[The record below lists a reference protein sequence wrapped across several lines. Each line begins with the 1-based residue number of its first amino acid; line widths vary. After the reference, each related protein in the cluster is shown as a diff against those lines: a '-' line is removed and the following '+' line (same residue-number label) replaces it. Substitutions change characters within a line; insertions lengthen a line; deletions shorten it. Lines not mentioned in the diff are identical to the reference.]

1 MMKKHTVPTPH
12 DSVFKAFLTDPDTAR
27 DFLMIH
33 LPPALLAVCDLDT
46 LQLASGSFIEESLR
60 PYFSD
65 VLYSLKT
72 QHGDGYVYTLI
83 EHQSSPDKNMAFRMM
98 RYAIAAMQQHLDAG
112 HTQLPLVIPI
122 LFYQGQTSPYPYSLN
137 WLDSFADPKLAQ
149 SLYSGDFP
157 LVDITVIPDDE
168 IMQHK
173 RMALLELLQ
182 KHIRQRDLVELINQV
197 AALLLEGYTNE
208 KQVRTLMNY
217 MFQVGET
224 EHPEALLTQLA
235 SQVPQHGDTMMT
247 IAEQLKQTGR
257 MEGRL
262 EGRQEG
268 MQLGEAKGRQE
279 GRQEAVREMAR
290 NMLAKGIDIETISS
304 ITGMTADELAIIRH

>member
-1 MMKKHTVPTPH
+1 MKKHTVPTPH

-149 SLYSGDFP
+149 SLYCGAFP
-157 LVDITVIPDDE
+157 LVDITVISDDE

-217 MFQVGET
+217 MFLVGET
-224 EHPEALLTQLA
+224 DHPEALLTQLA
-235 SQVPQHGDTMMT
+235 SQVPQHGDTLMT
-247 IAEQLKQTGR
+247 IAEQLEQKGLQKGR
-257 MEGRL
+257 M
-262 EGRQEG
+262 EG
-268 MQLGEAKGRQE
+268 MQLGEAKGRQK
-279 GRQEAVREMAR
+279 AVREMAR

-304 ITGMTADELAIIRH
+304 ITGMTTDELAIIRH

>member
-1 MMKKHTVPTPH
+1 MKKQKHSVPTPH

-27 DFLMIH
+27 DFLTIH
-33 LPPALLAVCDLDT
+33 LPPALLAVCDLDS
-46 LQLASGSFIEESLR
+46 LKLAPGSFIEESLR

-72 QHGDGYVYTLI
+72 QRGDGYVYTLI
-83 EHQSSPDKNMAFRMM
+83 EHQSSPDKHMSFRMM

-137 WLDSFADPKLAQ
+137 WLDDFADPALAQ
-149 SLYSGDFP
+149 SLYSGVFP

-197 AALLLEGYTNE
+197 AALLLAGYTSE

-217 MFQVGET
+217 MLQVGET

-235 SQVPQHGDTMMT
+235 SQVPQHGDTLMT
-247 IAEQLKQTGR
+247 IAEQLEQKGLQKGR
-257 MEGRL
+257 M
-262 EGRQEG
+262 EG

-279 GRQEAVREMAR
+279 GRQEAVFEMAR
-290 NMLAKGIDIETISS
+290 NMLAKGIDAETILSV
-304 ITGMTADELAIIRH
+304 TGLTTADLERVRH

>member
-122 LFYQGQTSPYPYSLN
+122 LFYQGQASPYPYSLN

-149 SLYSGDFP
+149 SLYCGAFP

-235 SQVPQHGDTMMT
+235 SQVPQHGDTLMT
-247 IAEQLKQTGR
+247 IAEQLEQKGLQKGR
-257 MEGRL
+257 M
-262 EGRQEG
+262 EG

-279 GRQEAVREMAR
+279 AVREMVR

>member
-72 QHGDGYVYTLI
+72 LHGDGYVYTLI

-149 SLYSGDFP
+149 SLYCGAFP
-157 LVDITVIPDDE
+157 LVDITVISDDE

-235 SQVPQHGDTMMT
+235 SQVPQHGDTLMT

-279 GRQEAVREMAR
+279 AVREMAR
-290 NMLAKGIDIETISS
+290 NMLAKGIDIDTISS

>member
-149 SLYSGDFP
+149 SLYCGAFP
-157 LVDITVIPDDE
+157 LVDITVISDDE

-217 MFQVGET
+217 MFLVGET
-224 EHPEALLTQLA
+224 DHPEALLTQLA
-235 SQVPQHGDTMMT
+235 SQVPQHGDTLMT
-247 IAEQLKQTGR
+247 IAEQLEQKGLQKGR
-257 MEGRL
+257 M
-262 EGRQEG
+262 EG
-268 MQLGEAKGRQE
+268 MQLGEAKGRQK
-279 GRQEAVREMAR
+279 AVREMAR

-304 ITGMTADELAIIRH
+304 ITGMTTDELAIIRH

>member
-1 MMKKHTVPTPH
+1 MKKHTTPTPH

-27 DFLMIH
+27 DFLTIH
-33 LPPALLAVCDLDT
+33 LPPALLAVCDLTT
-46 LQLASGSFIEESLR
+46 LQLSPGAFIEEHLR

-98 RYAIAAMQQHLDAG
+98 RYAIAAMQQHLEAG

-137 WLDSFADPKLAQ
+137 WLDGFADPNLAQ
-149 SLYSGDFP
+149 SLYSEAFP
-157 LVDITVIPDDE
+157 LVDITVIPDDD

-173 RMALLELLQ
+173 RIALLELLQ
-182 KHIRQRDLVELINQV
+182 KHIRQRDLVRLINQV
-197 AALLLEGYTNE
+197 AALLLEGYTSE
-208 KQVRTLMNY
+208 KQVRTLLHY

-224 EHPEALLTQLA
+224 EHPDTLLTQLA
-235 SQVPQHGDTMMT
+235 SQVPQHGDTLMT

-257 MEGRL
+257 L
-262 EGRQEG
+262 EG

-279 GRQEAVREMAR
+279 GRQEARREGRLEAIREMAR
-290 NMLAKGIDIETISS
+290 NMLAKGIESETITS
-304 ITGMTADELAIIRH
+304 ITGISADELTTMRH

>member
-112 HTQLPLVIPI
+112 HTLLPLVIPI

-137 WLDSFADPKLAQ
+137 WLDGFADPKLAQ
-149 SLYSGDFP
+149 SLYCGDFP

-247 IAEQLKQTGR
+247 IAEQLEQKGLQKGR

-262 EGRQEG
+262 EG
-268 MQLGEAKGRQE
+268 MQLGEAK

-290 NMLAKGIDIETISS
+290 NMLAKGIDLETISS
-304 ITGMTADELAIIRH
+304 ITGMTTDELAIIRH

>member
-1 MMKKHTVPTPH
+1 MMKKQKHSVSTPH

-27 DFLMIH
+27 DFLTIH
-33 LPPALLAVCDLDT
+33 LPPVLLAECDLDT
-46 LQLASGSFIEESLR
+46 LKLAPGSFIEESLR

-72 QHGDGYVYTLI
+72 QRGDGFVYTLI
-83 EHQSSPDKNMAFRMM
+83 EHQSSPDKHISFRMM

-137 WLDSFADPKLAQ
+137 WLDDFADPKLAQ
-149 SLYSGDFP
+149 SLYSGAFP

-197 AALLLEGYTNE
+197 AALLLAGYTTE

-224 EHPEALLTQLA
+224 EYPEALLTQLA
-235 SQVPQHGDTMMT
+235 SQVPQHGDTLMT
-247 IAEQLKQTGR
+247 IAEQLEQKGLQKGLQTGR
-257 MEGRL
+257 MEGRV
-262 EGRQEG
+262 
-268 MQLGEAKGRQE
+268 E
-279 GRQEAVREMAR
+279 GRQEALLEMAR
-290 NMLAKGIDIETISS
+290 NMLAKGIDAETILSV
-304 ITGMTADELAIIRH
+304 TGLTAADLEQVRH

>member
-1 MMKKHTVPTPH
+1 MMKKHITPTPH

-27 DFLMIH
+27 DFLTIH

-46 LQLASGSFIEESLR
+46 LQLSSGSFIEEHLR

-65 VLYSLKT
+65 VLYALKT

-98 RYAIAAMQQHLDAG
+98 RYAIAAMQQHLEAG

-137 WLDSFADPKLAQ
+137 WLQSFADPQLAQ
-149 SLYSGDFP
+149 SLYSEAFP
-157 LVDITVIPDDE
+157 LVDITVIPDDH

-182 KHIRQRDLVELINQV
+182 KHIRQRDLAELINQV
-197 AALLLEGYTNE
+197 AALLLEGYTSE
-208 KQVRTLMNY
+208 KQLRTLLHY
-217 MFQVGET
+217 MLQVGET
-224 EHPEALLTQLA
+224 EHPDTLLTQLA
-235 SQVPQHGDTMMT
+235 SQVPQHGDTLMT
-247 IAEQLKQTGR
+247 IAEQLEQKGLQK
-257 MEGRL
+257 GRL
-262 EGRQEG
+262 EG

-290 NMLAKGIDIETISS
+290 NMLAKGIDSETITS
-304 ITGMTADELAIIRH
+304 ITGISADELTIMRH

>member
-1 MMKKHTVPTPH
+1 MKKQKHSVPTPH

-27 DFLMIH
+27 DFLTIH
-33 LPPALLAVCDLDT
+33 LPPALLAVCDLDS
-46 LQLASGSFIEESLR
+46 LKLAPGSFIEESLR

-72 QHGDGYVYTLI
+72 QRGDGYVYTLI
-83 EHQSSPDKNMAFRMM
+83 EHQSSPDKHMAFRMM

-112 HTQLPLVIPI
+112 YTQLPLVIPI

-137 WLDSFADPKLAQ
+137 WLDDFADPALAQ
-149 SLYSGDFP
+149 SLYSGAFP

-197 AALLLEGYTNE
+197 AALLLAGYTSE

-224 EHPEALLTQLA
+224 EYPEALLTQLA
-235 SQVPQHGDTMMT
+235 SQVPQHGDTLMT
-247 IAEQLKQTGR
+247 IAEQLEQKGLQKGR
-257 MEGRL
+257 MEGRM
-262 EGRQEG
+262 EG

-279 GRQEAVREMAR
+279 AVLEMAR
-290 NMLAKGIDIETISS
+290 NMLAKGIDAETILSV
-304 ITGMTADELAIIRH
+304 TGLTAADLERVRH

>member
-1 MMKKHTVPTPH
+1 MKKQKHSVPTPH

-27 DFLMIH
+27 DFLTIH
-33 LPPALLAVCDLDT
+33 LPPALLAVCDLDS
-46 LQLASGSFIEESLR
+46 LKLAPGSFIEESLR

-72 QHGDGYVYTLI
+72 QRGDGYVYTLI
-83 EHQSSPDKNMAFRMM
+83 EHQSSPNKHMSFRMM

-137 WLDSFADPKLAQ
+137 WLDDFADPALAQ
-149 SLYSGDFP
+149 SLYSGAFP

-197 AALLLEGYTNE
+197 AALLLAGYTSE

-235 SQVPQHGDTMMT
+235 SQVPQHGDTLMT
-247 IAEQLKQTGR
+247 IAEQLEQKGLQKGR
-257 MEGRL
+257 I
-262 EGRQEG
+262 EG
-268 MQLGEAKGRQE
+268 MRLGEAKGRQE
-279 GRQEAVREMAR
+279 AVLEMAR
-290 NMLAKGIDIETISS
+290 NMLAKGIDAETILSV
-304 ITGMTADELAIIRH
+304 TGLTAADLEQVRH